1 MPLPLFAG
9 GGLAPRGLGR
19 REANWRWVVALA
31 LVLGSS
37 PAAAQE
43 SQRKPGDRPATVTAT
58 WRGVPARSVCRRLT
72 ELTGRPVILDRR
84 LDPDTPITIAA
95 EATPL
100 VDLLGEI
107 AASLGGRCAILPASI
122 RIVPGHAAALVAAD
136 TERTRTLASLPPAL
150 RRLAARRAPWAWG
163 DGARP
168 RDLLAEIAD
177 RASIDLAGLDD
188 VPHDHLAAAD
198 LPALPLAERL
208 DLLLAQFDRR
218 IDWRGARSDS
228 DRVGLAIVPLP
239 SPPDD
244 DGALVVAPAGPPLD
258 TAVKPPR
265 PGGAPRPLAPG
276 MATWTLEVAAPLD
289 QLLATVA
296 MRLELELALDRE
308 GLRTKGIAPAEIVR
322 LSVREVDRETLLDR
336 IVEPLDLEWAIDG
349 HILRVG
355 PKGD

>member
-1 MPLPLFAG
+1 MPLPLSES
-9 GGLAPRGLGR
+9 GGLVPRGHSR
-19 REANWRWVVALA
+19 RETNWLWVVALA
-31 LVLGSS
+31 LVLGRI

-43 SQRKPGDRPATVTAT
+43 SQRKPSDRPATVTAT

-95 EATPL
+95 EDTPL
-100 VDLLGEI
+100 VDLLGEL

-168 RDLLAEIAD
+168 RDLLAEIAL

-188 VPHDHLAAAD
+188 LPHDHLAAAD

-218 IDWRGARSDS
+218 IDWRGAQTDA
-228 DRVGLAIVPLP
+228 DRVGLTIVPLP
-239 SPPDD
+239 SPPGD
-244 DGALVVAPAGPPLD
+244 DGALVVAPAGLPLN

-265 PGGAPRPLAPG
+265 PAVAPRPPAPG

-296 MRLELELALDRE
+296 IRLDLELALDRE
-308 GLRTKGIAPAEIVR
+308 GLRAKGIAPAEIVR
-322 LSVREVDRETLLDR
+322 LSVKEVDRATLLDR
-336 IVEPLDLEWAIDG
+336 IVEPLNLEWTIDG
-349 HILRVG
+349 HTLRVG

>member
-1 MPLPLFAG
+1 M
-9 GGLAPRGLGR
+9 
-19 REANWRWVVALA
+19 NWRWVVAVA
-31 LVLGSS
+31 LVLARI
-37 PAAAQE
+37 PAGAQE
-43 SQRKPGDRPATVTAT
+43 SQRTPDDRPATVTAT

-72 ELTGRPVILDRR
+72 DLTGRPVILDRR

-95 EATPL
+95 EDTPL
-100 VDLLGEI
+100 VDLLGEL
-107 AASLGGRCAILPASI
+107 AAALGGRCAILPASI
-122 RIVPGHAAALVAAD
+122 RIVPGHAAARVAAD

-168 RDLLAEIAD
+168 RDLLAEIAL

-188 VPHDHLAAAD
+188 LPHDHLAAAD

-218 IDWRGARSDS
+218 IDWRGAQNDA
-228 DRVGLAIVPLP
+228 DRVGLTIVPLP
-239 SPPDD
+239 SPPGD
-244 DGALVVAPAGPPLD
+244 DGALVVAPAGLPLN

-265 PGGAPRPLAPG
+265 PAVAPRPPAPG

-296 MRLELELALDRE
+296 IRLDLELALDRE
-308 GLRTKGIAPAEIVR
+308 GLRAKGIAPAEIVR
-322 LSVREVDRETLLDR
+322 LSVKEVDRATLLDR
-336 IVEPLDLEWAIDG
+336 IVEPLNLEWTIDG
-349 HILRVG
+349 HTLRVG

>member
-1 MPLPLFAG
+1 
-9 GGLAPRGLGR
+9 
-19 REANWRWVVALA
+19 VALA
-31 LVLGSS
+31 LVLGRI

-43 SQRKPGDRPATVTAT
+43 SQRKPSDRPATVTAT

-100 VDLLGEI
+100 VDLLGEF
-107 AASLGGRCAILPASI
+107 AAALGGRCAILPASI

-136 TERTRTLASLPPAL
+136 KERTRTLASLPPAL

-168 RDLLAEIAD
+168 RDLLAEIALS
-177 RASIDLAGLDD
+177 ASIDLAGLDD
-188 VPHDHLAAAD
+188 LPHDHLAAAD

-218 IDWRGARSDS
+218 IDWRGAQTDA
-228 DRVGLAIVPLP
+228 DRVGLTIVPLP
-239 SPPDD
+239 SPPGDD
-244 DGALVVAPAGPPLD
+244 SALVVAPAGLPLN

-265 PGGAPRPLAPG
+265 PAVAPRPPAPG

-296 MRLELELALDRE
+296 MRLDLELALDRE
-308 GLRTKGIAPAEIVR
+308 GLRAKGIAPAEIVR
-322 LSVREVDRETLLDR
+322 LSVKEVDRATLLDR
-336 IVEPLDLEWAIDG
+336 IVEPLNLEWTIDG
-349 HILRVG
+349 HTLRVG

>member
-1 MPLPLFAG
+1 MPLPLSES
-9 GGLAPRGLGR
+9 GGLVPRGHSR
-19 REANWRWVVALA
+19 REANWLWVVALA
-31 LVLGSS
+31 LVLGRI

-43 SQRKPGDRPATVTAT
+43 SQRKPSDRPATVTAT

-95 EATPL
+95 EDTPL
-100 VDLLGEI
+100 VDLLGEL
-107 AASLGGRCAILPASI
+107 AAALGGRCAILPASI

-168 RDLLAEIAD
+168 RDLLAEIAL

-188 VPHDHLAAAD
+188 LPHDHLAAAD

-218 IDWRGARSDS
+218 IDWRGAQTDA
-228 DRVGLAIVPLP
+228 DRVGLTIVPLP
-239 SPPDD
+239 SPPGD
-244 DGALVVAPAGPPLD
+244 DGALVVAPAGLPLN

-265 PGGAPRPLAPG
+265 PAVAPRPPAPG

-296 MRLELELALDRE
+296 IRLDLELALDRE
-308 GLRTKGIAPAEIVR
+308 GLRAKGIAPAEIVR
-322 LSVREVDRETLLDR
+322 LSVKEVDRATLLDR
-336 IVEPLDLEWAIDG
+336 IVEPLNLEWTIDG
-349 HILRVG
+349 HTLRVG

>member
-1 MPLPLFAG
+1 M
-9 GGLAPRGLGR
+9 
-19 REANWRWVVALA
+19 ALA
-31 LVLGSS
+31 LVLGSI
-37 PAAAQE
+37 PAAAQAA
-43 SQRKPGDRPATVTAT
+43 QRKPSDRPATVTAT

-95 EATPL
+95 DATPL
-100 VDLLGEI
+100 VDLLGEF
-107 AASLGGRCAILPASI
+107 AAALGGRCAILPASI

-136 TERTRTLASLPPAL
+136 TERTQTLASLPPAL

-168 RDLLAEIAD
+168 RDLLAEIALS
-177 RASIDLAGLDD
+177 ASIDLAGLDD
-188 VPHDHLAAAD
+188 IPHDHLAAAD
-198 LPALPLAERL
+198 LPGLPLAERL

-218 IDWRGARSDS
+218 IDWRGAQTDA
-228 DRVGLAIVPLP
+228 DRVGLTIVPLP
-239 SPPDD
+239 SPPGD
-244 DGALVVAPAGPPLD
+244 DGALVVAPAGLPLN

-265 PGGAPRPLAPG
+265 PAVAPRPPAPG

-296 MRLELELALDRE
+296 IRLDLELALDRE
-308 GLRTKGIAPAEIVR
+308 GLRAKGIAPAEIVR
-322 LSVREVDRETLLDR
+322 LSVREVDRATLLDR
-336 IVEPLDLEWAIDG
+336 IVEPLKLAWAIDG
-349 HILRVG
+349 HTLRVG